1 MEATMKRQMN
11 KRVSSLPYFPIEFV
25 RILLIKLT
33 TGLDDCFVSAPN
45 EDDPVLNISSR
56 KGISIPIDTI
66 EKTMDSM
73 VHKK

>member
-1 MEATMKRQMN
+1 MKRQMN
-11 KRVSSLPYFPIEFV
+11 KRVSSLPSFSIEVV
-25 RILLIKLT
+25 RIFLTKLT

-45 EDDPVLNISSR
+45 EDEPVLNISSR

-66 EKTMDSM
+66 EKKMESM